1 MELTQE
7 VPRELQHCTIA
18 VVTVSYTWLPFCPA
32 YQSQC
37 RNVTVTSLHSSRGL
51 YPFSAE
57 AGAQVSAWPG
67 QSELL
72 DAAYDFGVTRDLYD
86 NHTMDGISFTGLA

>member
-1 MELTQE
+1 MAAL
-7 VPRELQHCTIA
+7 LSC
-18 VVTVSYTWLPFCPA
+18 LPK
-32 YQSQC
+32 SG

-51 YPFSAE
+51 YPFLCTE

-72 DAAYDFGVTRDLYD
+72 DAANEFGLTRDLYD
-86 NHTMDGISFTGLA
+86 DHTRDGISFTGLA